1 MKLRPLGSRHGVE
14 SRHHRLGMSIS
25 GFATAD
31 IGPFSEIVMLL
42 TGSLAY

>member
-1 MKLRPLGSRHGVE
+1 MKLRPLCSRHGVE

-25 GFATAD
+25 GFVTAD
-31 IGPFSEIVMLL
+31 IGPLEIVMLL